1 MKRPSSPALRTWR
14 ASSKRRHSHSPSK
27 RAKAASCSARS
38 RPLTFTKLTEAGI
51 TIDRKRI
58 HLHTPV
64 KTLGKHEVKIKLH
77 SDVTV
82 EISFDVV
89 SENPI
94 EPVVQEAPASDRK
107 EWKKPAR
114 KDSKE

>member
-1 MKRPSSPALRTWR
+1 
-14 ASSKRRHSHSPSK
+14 
-27 RAKAASCSARS
+27 
-38 RPLTFTKLTEAGI
+38 
-51 TIDRKRI
+51 
-58 HLHTPV
+58 
-64 KTLGKHEVKIKLH
+64 VKIKLH

-114 KDSKE
+114 RDSKE